1 MVVLPWRRSMVYVAV
16 REERT
21 RAVRSLADR
30 ILRRDVARCLPRHIH
45 RDRLQGLAAD
55 SIWEDCSTQPQQSE
69 STGQQSA
76 AMGPV
81 TIAMD
86 CSPYP
91 ALWRCLNA
99 SELGFCSG

>member
-1 MVVLPWRRSMVYVAV
+1 MVVLPSRRSMVHVAV

-45 RDRLQGLAAD
+45 RDRLQGLVAY
-55 SIWEDCSTQPQQSE
+55 SHLGGLLHPPQQPE

-76 AMGPV
+76 VADFEFG
-81 TIAMD
+81 
-86 CSPYP
+86 
-91 ALWRCLNA
+91 
-99 SELGFCSG
+99 G